1 MPGEEEIRGAG
12 FEPSKRVSQ
21 RITPD
26 LHNGFTERPTQRGPF
41 SFFVAKIETQAHKPA
56 AGRAARVFVLL
67 ACASIK
73 LCLRVARR
81 KQTNT
86 MSTNMKALRKMQPA
100 RGLSMEPAQVPVIG
114 PADVLVRVKAASIC
128 GTDLHIY
135 GWDRWSQGRIKPPVT
150 LGHEFC
156 GVIER
161 IGDEVAA
168 LALKPGDFVS
178 AEMHVNCGHCHQ
190 CRVGEAHICPNV
202 KIIGIDQDGAFADFV
217 RIPAANIIKLDPGIP
232 EHYGAI
238 LDPLGNAVH
247 TVLAGAIAGQS
258 VLVTGCGP
266 IGLMSIVVAKACGS
280 SAVFATE
287 TNEHRRAMARRMGA
301 DVVINPVAEDAVKKI
316 LGETDGTGV
325 DVLLE
330 MSGNPTAIQQ
340 GFKALR
346 AGGRASLLGIPTE
359 SVPLDLVN
367 DVIFKGAT
375 VQGIYGRRM
384 YGTWVQMT
392 ALLKAGRLNLDPL
405 FDERISLEKFED
417 AFRKLQS
424 GLAGK
429 ILLYPNGLQH

>member
-1 MPGEEEIRGAG
+1 
-12 FEPSKRVSQ
+12 
-21 RITPD
+21 
-26 LHNGFTERPTQRGPF
+26 
-41 SFFVAKIETQAHKPA
+41 
-56 AGRAARVFVLL
+56 
-67 ACASIK
+67 
-73 LCLRVARR
+73 
-81 KQTNT
+81 
-86 MSTNMKALRKMQPA
+86 MKALRKMQAA
-100 RGLSMEPAQVPVIG
+100 RGLSYEPAAIPSIG
-114 PADVLVRVKAASIC
+114 PSDVLVRVKIASIC

-161 IGDEVAA
+161 VGSEVG
-168 LALKPGDFVS
+168 ALKEGDFVS

-202 KIIGIDQDGAFADFV
+202 RIIGIDQDGAFAEFV
-217 RIPAANIIKLDPGIP
+217 KIPATNIIKLDPSIP

-247 TVLAGAIAGQS
+247 TVLAGQIAGQT

-266 IGLMSIVVAKACGS
+266 IGLMSIAVAKACGS
-280 SAVFATE
+280 SIVFATE
-287 TNEHRRAMARRMGA
+287 TNEHRRRMAKKMGA
-301 DVVINPVAEDAVKKI
+301 DVVLNPAAEDAVAKI
-316 LGETDGTGV
+316 HGETGGTGV

-384 YGTWVQMT
+384 YETWVQMT
-392 ALLKAGRLNLDPL
+392 ALLKAGRLNLEPL
-405 FDERISLEKFED
+405 FGERVNLSQFED
-417 AFRKLQS
+417 AFAKLQG

-429 ILLYPNGLQH
+429 ILLYPNGLPR

>member
-1 MPGEEEIRGAG
+1 MPA
-12 FEPSKRVSQ
+12 
-21 RITPD
+21 T
-26 LHNGFTERPTQRGPF
+26 
-41 SFFVAKIETQAHKPA
+41 
-56 AGRAARVFVLL
+56 
-67 ACASIK
+67 
-73 LCLRVARR
+73 
-81 KQTNT
+81 
-86 MSTNMKALRKMQPA
+86 MKALRKNQA
-100 RGLSMEPAQVPVIG
+100 GKGLSLETVPVPPIG
-114 PADVLVRVKAASIC
+114 PTDVLVRVKATSIC

-156 GVIER
+156 GFVER
-161 IGDEVAA
+161 AGEEVTAV
-168 LALKPGDFVS
+168 KPGDFVS

-190 CRVGEAHICPNV
+190 CRLGQAHICQNL
-202 KIIGIDQDGAFADFV
+202 KIIGIDIDGAFAEFV
-217 RIPAANIIKLDPGIP
+217 KIPATNIWKLDPAIP

-247 TVLAGAIAGQS
+247 TALAGPIAGQT

-266 IGLMSIVVAKACGS
+266 IGLMSIAVAKACGS
-280 SAVFATE
+280 STVFATE
-287 TNEHRRAMARRMGA
+287 TNEHRRGMAKEMGA
-301 DVVINPVAEDAVKKI
+301 DFVLNPSTQDAVKKI
-316 LGETDGTGV
+316 LDATGGTGV

-359 SVPLDLVN
+359 NVPLDLVQ

-384 YGTWVQMT
+384 YDTWVHMT
-392 ALLKAGRLNLDPL
+392 ALLKAGRVNLQPL
-405 FDERISLEKFED
+405 FGERVELENFET
-417 AFRKLQS
+417 AFARLQS

-429 ILLYPNGLQH
+429 ILMYPNGLKK

>member
-1 MPGEEEIRGAG
+1 MP
-12 FEPSKRVSQ
+12 
-21 RITPD
+21 T
-26 LHNGFTERPTQRGPF
+26 
-41 SFFVAKIETQAHKPA
+41 
-56 AGRAARVFVLL
+56 
-67 ACASIK
+67 
-73 LCLRVARR
+73 
-81 KQTNT
+81 T
-86 MSTNMKALRKMQPA
+86 MRALRKMQPA
-100 RGLSMEPAQVPVIG
+100 RGLSLEAASVPNLG
-114 PADVLVRVKAASIC
+114 PTDVLVRVQTASIC

-156 GVIER
+156 GVVER
-161 IGDEVAA
+161 VGEEVTAVKA
-168 LALKPGDFVS
+168 GDFVS
-178 AEMHVNCGHCHQ
+178 AEMHINCGHCRQ
-190 CRVGEAHICPNV
+190 CRVGEAHVCQNLR
-202 KIIGIDQDGAFADFV
+202 IIGIDQDGAFAEFV
-217 RIPAANIIKLDPGIP
+217 KIPAPNIIKLDPSIP
-232 EHYGAI
+232 PHYGAI

-247 TVLAGAIAGQS
+247 TVLAGPIAGMT

-280 SAVFATE
+280 ARIIATE
-287 TNEHRRAMARRMGA
+287 TNAQRRAMAKKMGA
-301 DVVINPVAEDAVKKI
+301 DVVINPAETDTVKQI
-316 LGETDGTGV
+316 MGETEGAGV

-330 MSGNPTAIQQ
+330 MSGNPTAIQK

-384 YGTWVQMT
+384 YQTWVQMT

-405 FDERISLEKFED
+405 FGERAPLEKFES
-417 AFRKLQS
+417 AFAMLQG

-429 ILLYPNGLQH
+429 VLLYPDGVPK

>member
-1 MPGEEEIRGAG
+1 MTA
-12 FEPSKRVSQ
+12 
-21 RITPD
+21 T
-26 LHNGFTERPTQRGPF
+26 
-41 SFFVAKIETQAHKPA
+41 
-56 AGRAARVFVLL
+56 
-67 ACASIK
+67 
-73 LCLRVARR
+73 
-81 KQTNT
+81 
-86 MSTNMKALRKMQPA
+86 MKALRKMQAA
-100 RGLSMEPAQVPVIG
+100 RGLQMDTVAVPLIG
-114 PADVLVRVKAASIC
+114 PTDVLVRVKTASIC

-156 GVIER
+156 GTIER
-161 IGDEVAA
+161 VGDEVRAV
-168 LALKPGDFVS
+168 KVGDFVS
-178 AEMHVNCGHCHQ
+178 AEMHVNCGHCRQ
-190 CRVGEAHICPNV
+190 CRLGQAHICQNLR
-202 KIIGIDQDGAFADFV
+202 IIGIDQDGAFAEIV
-217 RIPAANIIKLDPGIP
+217 KIPASNIWKLDAAIP

-280 SAVFATE
+280 SIVFATE
-287 TNEHRRAMARRMGA
+287 TNEHRRAMAKKMGA
-301 DVVINPVAEDAVKKI
+301 DVVINPAAEDAVKKI
-316 LGETDGTGV
+316 LGETSGTGV

-359 SVPLDLVN
+359 NVPLDLVN

-384 YGTWVQMT
+384 YETWVQMT
-392 ALLKAGRLNLDPL
+392 ALLKAGRLNLEPL
-405 FDERISLEKFED
+405 FGERTSLDKFES
-417 AFRKLQS
+417 AFTLLQG

-429 ILLYPNGLQH
+429 ILLYPNGMPR

>member
-1 MPGEEEIRGAG
+1 MENAPVPAIGA
-12 FEPSKRVSQ
+12 
-21 RITPD
+21 
-26 LHNGFTERPTQRGPF
+26 
-41 SFFVAKIETQAHKPA
+41 
-56 AGRAARVFVLL
+56 
-67 ACASIK
+67 
-73 LCLRVARR
+73 
-81 KQTNT
+81 
-86 MSTNMKALRKMQPA
+86 
-100 RGLSMEPAQVPVIG
+100 
-114 PADVLVRVKAASIC
+114 ADVLVRVKTASIC

-156 GVIER
+156 GVVER
-161 IGDEVAA
+161 VGEDVTAVKA
-168 LALKPGDFVS
+168 GDFVS

-190 CRVGEAHICPNV
+190 CRMGEAHICQNLR
-202 KIIGIDQDGAFADFV
+202 IIGIDQDGAFAEFV
-217 RIPAANIIKLDPGIP
+217 RIPASNIWKLDPAIP

-247 TVLAGAIAGQS
+247 TVLAGPIAGQT

-266 IGLMSIVVAKACGS
+266 IGLMAIAVAKACGS
-280 SAVFATE
+280 STVFATE
-287 TNEHRRAMARRMGA
+287 TNEQRRAMAKKLGA
-301 DVVINPVAEDAVKKI
+301 DVVLNPAPEDGVKKI
-316 LGETDGTGV
+316 LEATNGTGV
-325 DVLLE
+325 DALLE

-359 SVPLDLVN
+359 NVPLDLVN

-392 ALLKAGRLNLDPL
+392 ALLKAGRVNLEPL
-405 FDERISLEKFED
+405 FGEREPLEKFEN
-417 AFRKLQS
+417 AFAKLQS

-429 ILLYPNGLQH
+429 ILLYPNGLR

>member
-1 MPGEEEIRGAG
+1 M
-12 FEPSKRVSQ
+12 
-21 RITPD
+21 
-26 LHNGFTERPTQRGPF
+26 
-41 SFFVAKIETQAHKPA
+41 A
-56 AGRAARVFVLL
+56 A
-67 ACASIK
+67 
-73 LCLRVARR
+73 
-81 KQTNT
+81 T
-86 MSTNMKALRKMQPA
+86 MKALRKMRA
-100 RGLSMEPAQVPVIG
+100 GRGLSIESAPVPAIG
-114 PADVLVRVKAASIC
+114 GADVLVRVKTASIC

-156 GVIER
+156 GVVER
-161 IGDEVAA
+161 VGEEVTAVMA
-168 LALKPGDFVS
+168 GDFVS

-190 CRVGEAHICPNV
+190 CRLGEAHICQNLR
-202 KIIGIDQDGAFADFV
+202 IIGIDQDGAFAEFV
-217 RIPAANIIKLDPGIP
+217 KIPASNIWKLDAAIP

-247 TVLAGAIAGQS
+247 TVLAGPIAGQT

-266 IGLMSIVVAKACGS
+266 IGLMSIAVAKACGS
-280 SAVFATE
+280 STVFATE
-287 TNEHRRAMARRMGA
+287 TNENRRAMAKKMGA
-301 DVVINPVAEDAVKKI
+301 DIVVNPVAEDAVSRI
-316 LGETDGTGV
+316 LIETNGTGV
-325 DVLLE
+325 DALLE

-359 SVPLDLVN
+359 NVPLDLVN

-392 ALLKAGRLNLDPL
+392 ALLKAGRLDLEPL
-405 FDERISLEKFED
+405 FGEREPLEKFEN
-417 AFRKLQS
+417 AFRKLQG

-429 ILLYPNGLQH
+429 ILLYPNGLSG

>member
-1 MPGEEEIRGAG
+1 MP
-12 FEPSKRVSQ
+12 V
-21 RITPD
+21 
-26 LHNGFTERPTQRGPF
+26 
-41 SFFVAKIETQAHKPA
+41 PA
-56 AGRAARVFVLL
+56 
-67 ACASIK
+67 
-73 LCLRVARR
+73 
-81 KQTNT
+81 
-86 MSTNMKALRKMQPA
+86 
-100 RGLSMEPAQVPVIG
+100 IG
-114 PADVLVRVKAASIC
+114 PTDVLVRVKTASIC

-156 GVIER
+156 GSVER
-161 IGDEVAA
+161 AGEDVKAVKA
-168 LALKPGDFVS
+168 GDFVS

-190 CRVGEAHICPNV
+190 CRLGEAHICQNLR
-202 KIIGIDQDGAFADFV
+202 IIGIDQDGAFAEFV
-217 RIPAANIIKLDPGIP
+217 KIPASNIWKLDAAIP

-247 TVLAGAIAGQS
+247 AVLAGPIAGQI

-266 IGLMSIVVAKACGS
+266 IGLMAIAVAKACGS
-280 SAVFATE
+280 STVFASE
-287 TNEHRRAMARRMGA
+287 INEHRRSMAKKMGA
-301 DVVINPVAEDAVKKI
+301 DVTLNPAETDAVARIKA
-316 LGETDGTGV
+316 ETSGTGV

-330 MSGNPTAIQQ
+330 MSGNAQAIQQ
-340 GFKALR
+340 GFRTLR

-384 YGTWVQMT
+384 YATWVQMT

-405 FDERISLEKFED
+405 FGERAPLEQFEN
-417 AFRKLQS
+417 AFTLLQG

-429 ILLYPNGLQH
+429 ILLYPNGVPR